1 MRLKETLVRQKLSA
15 NVSSV
20 SVVTTGPV
28 VAGQAGNGAAAG
40 LSSREVETPTGSAKP
55 PERKVRFGI
64 QSLLSYVGKVCCPL
78 APYQVRHFGY

>member
-28 VAGQAGNGAAAG
+28 VAGQAGNGAARAG
-40 LSSREVETPTGSAKP
+40 LASVKEVETPTGSAKP
-55 PERKVRFGI
+55 PERKVRF
-64 QSLLSYVGKVCCPL
+64 
-78 APYQVRHFGY
+78 